1 MSLLLFANISQIMI
15 DFRSLKIKTEI
26 INRMRLVT
34 VHIFSI
40 MLCGIHTHDVHASG
54 CVREGICVFDG
65 IFLLN
70 PVFKNF
76 LNSDVRWPGCCG
88 NRAEQAG

>member
-1 MSLLLFANISQIMI
+1 
-15 DFRSLKIKTEI
+15 
-26 INRMRLVT
+26 MRLVS

-40 MLCGIHTHDVHASG
+40 KQSGLHTHVCVSGVCASG
-54 CVREGICVFDG
+54 SVCEDICVFDG
-65 IFLLN
+65 TFLLN

-76 LNSDVRWPGCCG
+76 LNSDVRWTGCCG